1 MIPKSYLKLHCSYN
15 CRSDIEKCVSRH
27 ITQTF
32 KTTFTE
38 HAIVYVLFLKIII
51 LKVITFKFNFIS
63 IYSNVEFI
71 MEGQIVTEIT
81 AKDFNEKK
89 DIMI

>member
-1 MIPKSYLKLHCSYN
+1 MSLCIIP
-15 CRSDIEKCVSRH
+15 
-27 ITQTF
+27 
-32 KTTFTE
+32 
-38 HAIVYVLFLKIII
+38 KIII
-51 LKVITFKFNFIS
+51 LKVIIFKFYFIS

-89 DIMI
+89 DIMILLK

>member
-1 MIPKSYLKLHCSYN
+1 MSLWHREMRIKPYHTNILDNIYWTCHC
-15 CRSDIEKCVSRH
+15 
-27 ITQTF
+27 
-32 KTTFTE
+32 
-38 HAIVYVLFLKIII
+38 VLFLKIII
-51 LKVITFKFNFIS
+51 LKVITFKFYFIS

>member
-1 MIPKSYLKLHCSYN
+1 MSLCIIP
-15 CRSDIEKCVSRH
+15 
-27 ITQTF
+27 
-32 KTTFTE
+32 
-38 HAIVYVLFLKIII
+38 KIII
-51 LKVITFKFNFIS
+51 LKVIIFKFYFIS

-71 MEGQIVTEIT
+71 MESQIVTEIT

>member
-1 MIPKSYLKLHCSYN
+1 MRIKTYHTNILDNIYWTCHCVCIIP
-15 CRSDIEKCVSRH
+15 
-27 ITQTF
+27 
-32 KTTFTE
+32 
-38 HAIVYVLFLKIII
+38 KIII